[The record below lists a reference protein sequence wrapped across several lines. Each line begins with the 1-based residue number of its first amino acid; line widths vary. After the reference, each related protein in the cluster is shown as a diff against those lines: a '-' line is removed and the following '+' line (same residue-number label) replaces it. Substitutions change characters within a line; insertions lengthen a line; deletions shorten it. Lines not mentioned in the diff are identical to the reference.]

1 MKPDLSLKPQFRLMM
16 NCGQEPEK
24 LFDYLEMTDEQWDQS
39 VCSLRMSQIY
49 TEGYCRIRDSG
60 VQYDDR
66 VVECVWDPELQ
77 TWKILRFRDDKRE
90 GNYKDIVQK
99 ILISIKDGV
108 EQPTVSLF

>member
-1 MKPDLSLKPQFRLMM
+1 M
-16 NCGQEPEK
+16 
-24 LFDYLEMTDEQWDQS
+24 
-39 VCSLRMSQIY
+39 
-49 TEGYCRIRDSG
+49 RDSG

-66 VVECVWDPELQ
+66 IVECVWDAELQ

-108 EQPTVSLF
+108 EQDTVRSDLVLYLLLLIDKCLVHSS